1 MIDRS
6 KVATIEEIAAK
17 DYTLSVN
24 TYIEKTQQ
32 ETVDP
37 VEVRRQYFAAVK
49 AVEDAENHLKE
60 LLRKEGLIIE

>member
-1 MIDRS
+1 
-6 KVATIEEIAAK
+6 
-17 DYTLSVN
+17 VN

-60 LLRKEGLIIE
+60 LLRREGLIIE